1 MKPES
6 QPRIHKLPAL
16 LSNQIAAGEV
26 IERPASIV
34 KELLENSLDAGAG
47 SIEIQI
53 ERGGTRLIRILDDGI
68 GIHPE
73 DLRLALESHAT
84 SKLHAPEDLLAI
96 RTLGFRGEA
105 LSSIAAVARVSIQSK
120 VSGSNM
126 AWSILHDPL
135 TGDLKTG
142 PVAHPLGTTVTV
154 GNLFFSVPA
163 RKKFLRSERTEFIH
177 ILETVKRLALSVW
190 DTTIRL
196 QHDGK
201 TCFHCRGQ
209 EDPARRVRDL
219 LGKSFSEHAIRMDQ
233 RSDTYRLWGW
243 IGDESSHSSQIERQY
258 LYFNNRIFRDRK
270 LNHAIRTAYGEMIPA
285 GRYPQYLLYLEMDPS
300 LADVNVHP
308 AKHEIRFR
316 EMREVHDF
324 VHGCVKHALSRTSVS
339 VSGTENLNTRA
350 RQDYE
355 HPATGES
362 AKVREAGWHYHKV
375 ASQPAS
381 VAGTDMDSTADD
393 PKLLL
398 ALTDRR
404 LIIECREGVLLLDLT
419 GARRYLAQTRLER
432 LAENEELQSRPILVP
447 ISLSTRREVPSLE
460 DDFQE
465 LCRRFGLQLS
475 YSGPRTITLRTIP
488 LILEDADLQGVM
500 DDILESVYTH
510 PAFDSQALAAEM
522 RSILAR
528 HAAAPGPAPVHGSL
542 KALFQQLRQAGSDL
556 TAVGHAGIWRKLD
569 PRLLDEI
576 IGNAI

>member
-6 QPRIHKLPAL
+6 LPRIHKLPAL

-53 ERGGTRLIRILDDGI
+53 ERGGTRLIRVQDDGI

-84 SKLHAPEDLLAI
+84 SKLHTPEDLLAI

-120 VSGSNM
+120 TSDSNI
-126 AWSILHDPL
+126 AWSILHDPQ
-135 TGDLKTG
+135 TGDMKTG
-142 PVAHPLGTTVTV
+142 PVAHPRGTTVTV

-163 RKKFLRSERTEFIH
+163 RKKFLRSERTEFLH

-201 TCFHCRGQ
+201 SCLHCRGR

-219 LGKSFSEHAIRMDQ
+219 LGKSFSENAVLLDQ
-233 RSDTYRLWGW
+233 QRDAFRLWGW
-243 IGDESSHSSQIERQY
+243 IGDASSHSSQVERQY
-258 LYFNNRIFRDRK
+258 LYFNNRIIRDRK

-308 AKHEIRFR
+308 AKHEVRFR
-316 EMREVHDF
+316 EMHDVHDF
-324 VHGCVKHALSRTSVS
+324 VHGCVKHALSKSTVG
-339 VSGTENLNTRA
+339 VSGMENLIQPA
-350 RQDYE
+350 HQGYK
-355 HPATGES
+355 HPTPGGS
-362 AKVREAGWHYHKV
+362 AKVRDAGWHYHKGT
-375 ASQPAS
+375 SQP
-381 VAGTDMDSTADD
+381 VTGTGRDSTADD
-393 PKLLL
+393 PRLLL
-398 ALTDRR
+398 ALTDKR
-404 LIIECREGVLLLDLT
+404 LIVECREGVLLLDMA
-419 GARRYLAQTRLER
+419 GARRYLARTMLER
-432 LAENEELQSRPILVP
+432 LAENDELQSRPLLVP
-447 ISLSTRREVPSLE
+447 VNLSVHRELSSPE
-460 DDFQE
+460 DEIQE
-465 LCRRFGLQLS
+465 LCRRFGLQLN
-475 YSGPRTITLRTIP
+475 YAGPRTLTLRTIP
-488 LILEDADLQGVM
+488 LILEDADLQGVI
-500 DDILESVYTH
+500 DDILESVHSH
-510 PAFDSQALAAEM
+510 PASDSQAQVAEM

-528 HAAAPGPAPVHGSL
+528 HAAVPGQVPDQGSL
-542 KALFQQLRQAGSDL
+542 KALLQQLRQAGSDL
-556 TAVGHAGIWRKLD
+556 TSAGHAGIWRKLD

-576 IGNAI
+576 IGNAL